1 AVLRCRARATGEK
14 PLAFL
19 GQLRPGLARELGAR
33 GSVYVAEVDLE
44 PAVEPARFVFRAL
57 DRYPGVNRDIAFV
70 ADRRLKFGAVV
81 DALEA
86 AAEPLLTD
94 IRVFDVFV
102 DPTGERIAADKKSIA
117 CSLTYRAPDRTLIQE
132 EVNEVHQRL
141 KSALVERLN
150 VSLRE

>member
-1 AVLRCRARATGEK
+1 MAQTVT
-14 PLAFL
+14 
-19 GQLRPGLARELGAR
+19 
-33 GSVYVAEVDLE
+33 
-44 PAVEPARFVFRAL
+44 AL
-57 DRYPGVNRDIAFV
+57 YDTYDSA
-70 ADRRLKFGAVV
+70 ASAV

-117 CSLTYRAPDRTLIQE
+117 CSLTYRAPDRTLTQE